1 MQPELAECARQVW
14 TSAIWGSSQTGG
26 RGHVA
31 AQPEGEEGEIVA
43 IATVNPATGETV
55 KSYGEMSEADVERC
69 LADAASAHASYRR
82 TGFDARAAWMR
93 RAAGILDEER
103 DQIAAMMTT
112 EMGKTLAAA
121 RQEVAKC
128 AGACRYYA
136 EHAAGFL
143 ADEPADAGAVGA
155 RRAYV
160 SYQPLGPVLAIMPW
174 NFPLWQAMRFAAPAL
189 MAGNAGLLKHASN
202 VPQTA
207 LFLSDLFA
215 RAGFP
220 AGTFQTLLVG
230 SARIEAILRDDRVM
244 AATLT
249 GSGPAG
255 QSVAAIA
262 GSEIKKVVLELGGSD
277 PFVVMPSADLP
288 AAAQVAAVARCLN
301 NGQSCIAAK
310 RFIVHEAVYD
320 EFERLFTEQMSG
332 MTVGDPMLEGT
343 DVGPLASEQQRDDVE
358 KLVADAVA
366 KGARV
371 LCGGAAPEG
380 PGFYYPPTV
389 LAGITPDMRAHREEV
404 FGPVATLYR
413 VADLDAA
420 IELANGTQFG
430 LGANAWTNDE
440 NEQSRFITDL
450 AAGMVFVNGNVTSYP
465 QLPFGGIKGSGHGR
479 ELSAQGIR
487 EFCNIK
493 TVWIGAPAHI
503 DA

>member
-1 MQPELAECARQVW
+1 M
-14 TSAIWGSSQTGG
+14 
-26 RGHVA
+26 
-31 AQPEGEEGEIVA
+31 A

-55 KSYGEMSEADVERC
+55 KTYGEMSGADVEQC
-69 LADAASAHASYRR
+69 LAAAATAAGSYRL
-82 TGFDARAAWMR
+82 TSFDARAGWMR
-93 RAAGILDEER
+93 RAAGILDDEQ

-128 AGACRYYA
+128 AAACRYYA
-136 EHAAGFL
+136 THASGFL
-143 ADEPADAGAVGA
+143 ADEAADARAVGA
-155 RRAYV
+155 ARAYV
-160 SYQPLGPVLAIMPW
+160 TYQPLGPVLAIMPW

-189 MAGNAGLLKHASN
+189 MAGNVGLLKHASN

-207 LFLSDLFA
+207 LFMQDLFA

-230 SARIEAILRDDRVM
+230 SARVEGILRDERVV

-255 QSVAAIA
+255 QSVASIA

-277 PFVVMPSADLP
+277 PFIVMPSADLP
-288 AAAQVAAVARCLN
+288 RAAEVAAFARCIN

-310 RFIVHEAVYD
+310 RFIAADAVYD
-320 EFERLFTEQMSG
+320 EFERLFTGQMAAKA
-332 MTVGDPMLEGT
+332 VGDPMLDST
-343 DVGPLASEQQRDDVE
+343 DVGPLCSEQQRDDVE

-389 LAGITPDMRAHREEV
+389 LASITPDMRVHAEEV

-413 VADLDAA
+413 VAGIDEA
-420 IELANGTQFG
+420 IEVANGTEFG
-430 LGANAWTNDE
+430 LGANAWTSDE
-440 NEQSRFITDL
+440 AERDRFIRDL
-450 AAGMVFVNGNVTSYP
+450 AAGMVFIDGNVTSYP
-465 QLPFGGIKGSGHGR
+465 ELPFGGVRTSGHGR
-479 ELSAQGIR
+479 ELSQHGVR
-487 EFCNIK
+487 EFCNTK
-493 TVWIGAPAHI
+493 TVWVG
-503 DA
+503 

>member
-1 MQPELAECARQVW
+1 VK
-14 TSAIWGSSQTGG
+14 
-26 RGHVA
+26 
-31 AQPEGEEGEIVA
+31 EETMA
-43 IATVNPATGETV
+43 IATVNPADGETV
-55 KSYGEMSEADVERC
+55 KTYDEMSEADLERA
-69 LADAASAHASYRR
+69 LAAAAAAAVSYRL
-82 TGFDARAAWMR
+82 TGFDDRAEWMR
-93 RAAGILDEER
+93 RAAGILDSEQ

-112 EMGKTLAAA
+112 EMGKTLVAA

-128 AGACRYYA
+128 ATACRYYA
-136 EHAAGFL
+136 DHAAGFL
-143 ADEPADAGAVGA
+143 ADEPADASAVGA
-155 RRAYV
+155 QDAYV

-189 MAGNAGLLKHASN
+189 MAGNVGLLKHASN

-207 LFLSDLFA
+207 LFMQDLFA

-220 AGTFQTLLVG
+220 HGTFQTLLVSSG
-230 SARIEAILRDDRVM
+230 RVEGILRDRRVT

-277 PFVVMPSADLP
+277 PFVVMPSADLR
-288 AAAQVAAVARCLN
+288 AAAQVGATARCLN

-310 RFIVHEAVYD
+310 RFIVHEAVYT
-320 EFERLFTEQMSG
+320 EFERLFTEQMASKV
-332 MTVGDPMLEGT
+332 VGDPMLEGT

-366 KGARV
+366 KGAKA

-389 LAGITPDMRAHREEV
+389 LAGITEEMRVHTEEV

-413 VADLDAA
+413 VPDIDAA
-420 IELANGTQFG
+420 LELANGTEFG

-440 NEQSRFITDL
+440 QERSRFIRDFV
-450 AAGMVFVNGNVTSYP
+450 AGMVFINGNVTSYP
-465 QLPFGGIKGSGHGR
+465 QLPFGGVKTSGHGR
-479 ELSAQGIR
+479 ELSVQGIR
-487 EFCNIK
+487 EFCNVK
-493 TVWIGAPAHI
+493 AVWIGSPSRS
-503 DA
+503 

>member
-1 MQPELAECARQVW
+1 
-14 TSAIWGSSQTGG
+14 
-26 RGHVA
+26 
-31 AQPEGEEGEIVA
+31 VA
-43 IATVNPATGETV
+43 IATINPATGETV
-55 KSYGEMSEADVERC
+55 KTYDEMSEADVERC
-69 LADAASAHASYRR
+69 LAAAATAHESYRL
-82 TGFDARAAWMR
+82 TGFAERSGWME
-93 RAAGILDEER
+93 RAAGILDGEQ

-128 AGACRYYA
+128 ATACRYYA

-143 ADEPADAGAVGA
+143 ADEPADAKAVGA
-155 RRAYV
+155 TGAYV
-160 SYQPLGPVLAIMPW
+160 RYQPLGPVLAIMPW

-189 MAGNAGLLKHASN
+189 MAGNVGLLKHASN

-207 LFLSDLFA
+207 LFLQDLFA

-230 SARIEAILRDDRVM
+230 SARIEAILRDPRVT

-255 QSVAAIA
+255 SSVAAIA

-277 PFVVMPSADLP
+277 PFVVMPSADLDK
-288 AAAQVAAVARCLN
+288 AAQVAAVARCLN

-310 RFIVHEAVYD
+310 RFIAHDAVYD
-320 EFERLFTEQMSG
+320 EFERLFTEQMAAK
-332 MTVGDPMLEGT
+332 TVGDPMAEST

-358 KLVADAVA
+358 HLVADAVA
-366 KGARV
+366 KGAHA

-389 LAGITPDMRAHREEV
+389 LAGITPEMRVHREEV

-413 VADLDAA
+413 VPDIDAA
-420 IELANGTQFG
+420 IELANGTEFG

-440 NEQSRFITDL
+440 AERDRFVRDL

-465 QLPFGGIKGSGHGR
+465 QLPFGGVKSSGYGR
-479 ELSAQGIR
+479 ELFTQGIR

-493 TVWIGAPAHI
+493 SVWIGG
-503 DA
+503 

>member
-1 MQPELAECARQVW
+1 
-14 TSAIWGSSQTGG
+14 
-26 RGHVA
+26 
-31 AQPEGEEGEIVA
+31 VA
-43 IATVNPATGETV
+43 IATINPATGQTV
-55 KSYGEMSEADVERC
+55 KTFDEMSEADVERC
-69 LADAASAHASYRR
+69 LAAAAGAHQTYRLTSFAER
-82 TGFDARAAWMR
+82 SGWMR
-93 RAAGILDEER
+93 AAAGILDAEQ

-128 AGACRYYA
+128 ATACRYYA
-136 EHAAGFL
+136 EHAEAFL
-143 ADEPADAGAVGA
+143 KDEPADARAVGA
-155 RRAYV
+155 QNAYV

-189 MAGNAGLLKHASN
+189 MAGNVGLLKHASN

-207 LFLSDLFA
+207 LFMQDLFA

-220 AGTFQTLLVG
+220 IGTFQTLLVG
-230 SARIEAILRDDRVM
+230 SSRVEAILRDPRVA

-255 QSVAAIA
+255 SSVASIA

-288 AAAQVAAVARCLN
+288 KAAEVAAFARCLN

-310 RFIVHEAVYD
+310 RFIAHDAIYD
-320 EFERLFTEQMSG
+320 EFEHLFTEQMSAKKL
-332 MTVGDPMLEGT
+332 GDPMDEST

-358 KLVADAVA
+358 HLVADAAA
-366 KGARV
+366 KGAKV

-389 LAGITPDMRAHREEV
+389 LAGITPEMRVHTEEV

-413 VADLDAA
+413 VADIEEA
-420 IELANGTQFG
+420 IELANVTDFG
-430 LGANAWTNDE
+430 LGANAWTEDE
-440 NEQSRFITDL
+440 GERSRFIRDF

-465 QLPFGGIKGSGHGR
+465 QLPFGGVKTSGFGR
-479 ELSAQGIR
+479 ELSYHGIR

-493 TVWIGAPAHI
+493 TVWVGA
-503 DA
+503 